1 MKTFKKLSVCFIALL
16 GMVVMAS
23 CSSDNDDVKVG
34 AAKVVAGEY
43 TSNLTCTVMGQDT
56 EFKDVTVSITAKD
69 DATVDVKIGSFGNP
83 PMQVPSFT
91 IENVTI
97 TGEDGNY
104 TFTSKE
110 FSGTTE
116 NGKKYSGV
124 LTGGYAGNK
133 ISLKFNL
140 QYGAMPMPMINTYE
154 ASKTAK

>member
-1 MKTFKKLSVCFIALL
+1 MKTYKKLSVCFIALL

-69 DATVDVKIGSFGNP
+69 DATVDVKIGCFGNP

-91 IENVTI
+91 IENVSI
-97 TGEDGNY
+97 T
-104 TFTSKE
+104 
-110 FSGTTE
+110 
-116 NGKKYSGV
+116 
-124 LTGGYAGNK
+124 
-133 ISLKFNL
+133 
-140 QYGAMPMPMINTYE
+140 
-154 ASKTAK
+154 

>member
-1 MKTFKKLSVCFIALL
+1 
-16 GMVVMAS
+16 
-23 CSSDNDDVKVG
+23 
-34 AAKVVAGEY
+34 
-43 TSNLTCTVMGQDT
+43 MGQDT

-133 ISLKFNL
+133 LSLKFNL

-154 ASKTAK
+154 ASKNAK

>member
-69 DATVDVKIGSFGNP
+69 DATVDVEIGSFGNP
-83 PMQVPSFT
+83 PMQVPSIT
-91 IENVTI
+91 IKDVTI
-97 TGEDGNY
+97 TGQDGNY
-104 TFTSKE
+104 TITNKE
-110 FSGTTE
+110 FNGTTE

-124 LTGGYAGNK
+124 LTGGYTSNK
-133 ISLKFNL
+133 LTLKFNL
-140 QYGAMPMPMINTYE
+140 QYGAMPMAMINTFE
-154 ASKTAK
+154 ASKNAK